1 MHCSSLESGLLQ
13 DKSPSV
19 KEKVYSVEGEG
30 WTWGEGV
37 ADAGESVTPKG
48 HTTWNR
54 QIILNS
60 YFFFC
65 SKMTLDRRNF
75 YEYFTLTGLFSLVWA
90 KKE

>member
-30 WTWGEGV
+30 WTWREGV

-48 HTTWNR
+48 HTTCN
-54 QIILNS
+54 
-60 YFFFC
+60 
-65 SKMTLDRRNF
+65 
-75 YEYFTLTGLFSLVWA
+75 
-90 KKE
+90 